1 MKHTRTLAVAASL
14 AAAALVLSGCSGSD
28 SGGGDDTL
36 RLWHYE
42 GADSAMGIAWD
53 EAIKVFEEET
63 GATVEFE
70 EKSFEQIRS
79 TASQVLN
86 SDEAPDILEY
96 NKGNATAGLLSS
108 QGLLTPLDDAVEE
121 YGWDEQLAPSL
132 QTTAKYD
139 ENGIM
144 GSGNWYGVPN
154 YGEFVEVYYNKDVFA
169 AAGLE
174 VPTTLAEFEDVLAA
188 FADTGRHAARR
199 VRRGVPARPALVPAR
214 AHEGR
219 PRVRRRLPALRE
231 RRSTVGRRDHVRHR
245 DRPGLDRQGL
255 HLDRLQ
261 RPQGRGR
268 GRRLHQRRLPDLLL
282 GQLVVRP
289 LHRPR
294 STTSSGARSS
304 SPRPSCPRAPRAT
317 CGSSPRSAKNKELA
331 YEFIDITMRPEIQ
344 ALLGNNGG
352 VPVAADPADITDE
365 KSKELI
371 ANFNALTEQDGLAF
385 YPDWPTPTFY
395 DELNAG
401 LQELVN
407 GTKSP
412 AEVQEQLGEQY
423 QAGVDGHRRLIDD
436 GCRGR
441 GVRAAASAP
450 RPTAGRNHHVR
461 SPRHAGRDPAR
472 PRRGSA
478 PADLGVAVPARASSP
493 APAGTRSGSTSCPAS
508 RCWPSSS

>member
-14 AAAALVLSGCSGSD
+14 AAAALVMSGCSGAD

-42 GADSAMGIAWD
+42 GADSAMGKAWD

-86 SDEAPDILEY
+86 SDEAPDLLEY

-108 QGLLTPLDDAVEE
+108 QGLLTPLDEAVEE
-121 YGWDEQLAPSL
+121 YGWGDQLAPSL

-139 ENGIM
+139 EDGIM
-144 GSGNWYGVPN
+144 GSGSWYGVPN
-154 YGEFVEVYYNKDVFA
+154 YGEFVEVYYNKDAFA

-188 FADTGRHAARR
+188 FAAQGVTPLAESAAEY
-199 VRRGVPARPALVPAR
+199 P
-214 AHEGR
+214 
-219 PRVRRRLPALRE
+219 
-231 RRSTVGRRDHVRHR
+231 
-245 DRPGLDRQGL
+245 
-255 HLDRLQ
+255 
-261 RPQGRGR
+261 
-268 GRRLHQRRLPDLLL
+268 L
-282 GQLVVRP
+282 GQLWYQLALSKADRQFVNDYQLYENPVDWSGDEISYATETVADWTEKGWI
-289 LHRPR
+289 
-294 STTSSGARSS
+294 STDSSGLKAEDAGVGFISGDYPIFFSGSWWYGRFQSEIS
-304 SPRPSCPRAPRAT
+304 DFEWGTFLFPESELSP
-317 CGSSPRSAKNKELA
+317 GSAGNMWVVPEKAKNKELA

-344 ALLGNNGG
+344 AILGNNGG
-352 VPVAADPADITDE
+352 VPVAADEADITDE

-371 ANFNALTEQDGLAF
+371 ANFNALTEKDGIAF

-412 AEVQEQLGEQY
+412 ADVQQQLGEQY
-423 QAGVDGHRRLIDD
+423 DAGVEDIVG
-436 GCRGR
+436 
-441 GVRAAASAP
+441 
-450 RPTAGRNHHVR
+450 
-461 SPRHAGRDPAR
+461 
-472 PRRGSA
+472 
-478 PADLGVAVPARASSP
+478 
-493 APAGTRSGSTSCPAS
+493 
-508 RCWPSSS
+508 

>member
-1 MKHTRTLAVAASL
+1 MKHTRILATAASL
-14 AAAALVLSGCSGSD
+14 AAAAIVLSGCSGGD
-28 SGGGDDTL
+28 AGGDENTL

-53 EAIKVFEEET
+53 RAIEIFEEET

-108 QGLLTPLDDAVEE
+108 EGLLTPLDDVVDE
-121 YGWDEQLAPSL
+121 YGWADQLAPAL

-144 GSGNWYGVPN
+144 GSGSWYGVPN
-154 YGEFVEVYYNKDVFA
+154 YGEFVQVYYNKDAFA
-169 AAGLE
+169 EAGVE
-174 VPTTLAEFEDVLAA
+174 VPTTLAEFEDVLKTFTDQGVTPLAESAA
-188 FADTGRHAARR
+188 EY
-199 VRRGVPARPALVPAR
+199 P
-214 AHEGR
+214 
-219 PRVRRRLPALRE
+219 
-231 RRSTVGRRDHVRHR
+231 
-245 DRPGLDRQGL
+245 
-255 HLDRLQ
+255 
-261 RPQGRGR
+261 
-268 GRRLHQRRLPDLLL
+268 L
-282 GQLVVRP
+282 GQLWYQLALTEADRQFVNDYQLYENPVDWSGDEISPATETGKDWVDAGYISTDASGLKAEDAGVSFISGDAPIFYSGSWWYGRFASEITDFEWGTFLFPEAELSPGSAGNMWVVPER
-289 LHRPR
+289 
-294 STTSSGARSS
+294 
-304 SPRPSCPRAPRAT
+304 
-317 CGSSPRSAKNKELA
+317 AKNKELA

-352 VPVAADPADITDE
+352 VPVAADEADITDE

-371 ANFNALTEQDGLAF
+371 ANFNALNDMDGISF

-423 QAGVDGHRRLIDD
+423 QSGVDDIVG
-436 GCRGR
+436 
-441 GVRAAASAP
+441 
-450 RPTAGRNHHVR
+450 
-461 SPRHAGRDPAR
+461 
-472 PRRGSA
+472 
-478 PADLGVAVPARASSP
+478 
-493 APAGTRSGSTSCPAS
+493 
-508 RCWPSSS
+508 